1 MCLHVKPTL
10 HLKSVGKKVCA
21 IYYKYD
27 TQFDLITFKKLLL
40 KHSVGHCCGLICCQD
55 TVCLWHDFNI

>member
-21 IYYKYD
+21 IYYKYY

-40 KHSVGHCCGLICCQD
+40 KHSVGH
-55 TVCLWHDFNI
+55 